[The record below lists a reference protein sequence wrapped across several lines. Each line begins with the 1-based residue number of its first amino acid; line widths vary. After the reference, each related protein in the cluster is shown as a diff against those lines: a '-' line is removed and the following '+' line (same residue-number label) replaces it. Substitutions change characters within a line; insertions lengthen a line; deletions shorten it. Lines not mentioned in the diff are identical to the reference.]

1 MFVCL
6 FIYLL
11 FHYLDGWLFIII
23 IIIIINYIVL
33 ASVSAV

>member
-1 MFVCL
+1 M
-6 FIYLL
+6 YLL
-11 FHYLDGWLFIII
+11 FHYLDDWLFI

>member
-23 IIIIINYIVL
+23 IIIINYIVL

>member
-1 MFVCL
+1 M
-6 FIYLL
+6 YLL

-23 IIIIINYIVL
+23 IIIINYIVL